1 MPLFLKR
8 TVYVRAR
15 KYGIGLFPA
24 ALLVFGGPGLLHEYN
39 FFIHNSTA
47 YEPGHAM
54 LLFLYVG
61 IHMIAEEMLLLYS
74 IAYGRFKDKVL
85 TIVLYPSCFRFPC
98 CRTFS
103 CLFVKSWL
111 ESRMLESVRLMIP
124 HLHF

>member
-8 TVYVRAR
+8 TVYVAPR
-15 KYGIGLFPA
+15 KYGIGPFPA

-74 IAYGRFKDKVL
+74 IAYGRFKDKVF
-85 TIVLYPSCFRFPC
+85 TIVLSI
-98 CRTFS
+98 
-103 CLFVKSWL
+103 LFQI
-111 ESRMLESVRLMIP
+111 SVLPNLFLPVCEIVARIRNARVSSS
-124 HLHF
+124 